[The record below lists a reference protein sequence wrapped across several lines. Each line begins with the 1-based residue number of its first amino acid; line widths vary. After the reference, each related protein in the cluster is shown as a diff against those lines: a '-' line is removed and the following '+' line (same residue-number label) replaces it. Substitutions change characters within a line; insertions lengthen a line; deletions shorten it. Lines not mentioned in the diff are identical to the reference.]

1 MQLTSIISFW
11 ALALFS
17 LVLAAEPVPRGQLTQ
32 VNSYGNNPTGTKMFL
47 YVPKNLKSN
56 PAVVVALHYCGGTGQ
71 AYYQGT
77 KWASN
82 AEKYGFIVV
91 YPQTP
96 YSGGCWDVSSKMT
109 LTHEGG
115 GCSTSVANMAKY
127 VLKQYNGDAKKVFV
141 TGESSGAMMT
151 NVMLATYP
159 DVFAAGSAY
168 AGVPAGCFVSQAN
181 QAAAWNSTCSQGK
194 SIYTQTQWANVVKN
208 MYPGYNGARPK
219 FQIYHGTADPTL
231 NVQNY
236 YEEIKQWTGI
246 FGYSSNPQSS
256 TPNTPA
262 SPYTRQVF
270 GEKFQAFLGQG
281 IGHGNPHF
289 DDNDLKWF
297 GFIVS
302 HVQNPTEARN

>member
-32 VNSYGNNPTGTKMFL
+32 VNSYGNNPTGTKMSL
-47 YVPKNLKSN
+47 YVPKNLKAN
-56 PAVVVALHYCGGTGQ
+56 PAVVVALHYCGGTSQ

-82 AEKYGFIVV
+82 AEKYGFIVI

-115 GCSTSVANMAKY
+115 GCSTSIANMAKY

-151 NVMLATYP
+151 
-159 DVFAAGSAY
+159 
-168 AGVPAGCFVSQAN
+168 VSQHSSALN
-181 QAAAWNSTCSQGK
+181 RTGLIKTERHACYLPRRLCRWKRLCWRSRRLLRQPGEPSRRMELNLLPRKVHLHSDPVGQCRQEHVPRLQRCSPQVPDLPR
-194 SIYTQTQWANVVKN
+194 NR
-208 MYPGYNGARPK
+208 RP
-219 FQIYHGTADPTL
+219 
-231 NVQNY
+231 
-236 YEEIKQWTGI
+236 
-246 FGYSSNPQSS
+246 YSQRP
-256 TPNTPA
+256 
-262 SPYTRQVF
+262 
-270 GEKFQAFLGQG
+270 EL
-281 IGHGNPHF
+281 
-289 DDNDLKWF
+289 L
-297 GFIVS
+297 
-302 HVQNPTEARN
+302 

>member
-11 ALALFS
+11 LLALFS
-17 LVLAAEPVPRGQLTQ
+17 TVLGAEVVPRGQLKEVT
-32 VNSYGNNPTGTKMFL
+32 SYGNNPTGTKMFL

-56 PAVVVALHYCGGTGQ
+56 PAVVVALHYCTGTAQ

-96 YSGGCWDVSSKMT
+96 YTPGNCWDVSSKMT
-109 LTHEGG
+109 LKHEGG
-115 GCSTSVANMAKY
+115 GCSTSIANMAKF
-127 VLKQYNGDAKKVFV
+127 VLKEYNGDAKK
-141 TGESSGAMMT
+141 

-168 AGVPAGCFVSQAN
+168 AGVPAGCFVSQQN

-208 MYPGYNGARPK
+208 MYPGYNGPRPK

-236 YEEIKQWTGI
+236 YEEIKQWTGV

-262 SPYTRQVF
+262 SPFTRQVF

-281 IGHGNPHF
+281 ITHGVPHF

-297 GFIVS
+297 GII
-302 HVQNPTEARN
+302 